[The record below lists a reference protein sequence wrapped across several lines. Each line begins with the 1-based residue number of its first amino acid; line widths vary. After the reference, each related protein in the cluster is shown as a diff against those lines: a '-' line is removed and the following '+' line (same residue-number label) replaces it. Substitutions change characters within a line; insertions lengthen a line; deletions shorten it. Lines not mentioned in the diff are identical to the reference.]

1 MAKCKI
7 KAEDVKEVIISH
19 MHLDHAGNPE
29 RDSNGDAAYCCKLDY
44 AKIRVQE
51 LKSHNLGKKS
61 PQSGLG
67 VDQNVAP

>member
-1 MAKCKI
+1 
-7 KAEDVKEVIISH
+7 

-51 LKSHNLGKKS
+51 LQSHNLGKKS